1 MRQTAGMTS
10 ERARQNAELFDR
22 VAGTY
27 DQLGFL
33 ALAARV
39 FARQV
44 RARPGGRVLD
54 VATGT
59 GVVALALARA
69 GASVTGVDLAPE
81 MIALA
86 QRKAR
91 GVPDVDFQVADGMAL
106 PFPDGSFD
114 VVVCAASLFF
124 MPDMYAALSEWR
136 RVLSPGGRVVFS
148 SFGRGLMGELPGLW
162 REELLA
168 YGVKPGSPPLG
179 RIPTLDAAR
188 ELLEQ
193 AGFGQV
199 DAQLTEVPYR
209 LASPQERWA
218 DLAAGLEG
226 DPLRQFTPEA
236 RAEVESR
243 HLERLQALKWPLEVP
258 IPIIVACG
266 VKD

>member
-1 MRQTAGMTS
+1 MTS
-10 ERARQNAELFDR
+10 ERARQNAALFGR

-39 FARQV
+39 FTREV
-44 RARPGGRVLD
+44 SVSEGERVLD

-59 GVVALALARA
+59 GEVALGLARA
-69 GASVTGVDLAPE
+69 GAWVTGVDLAPE
-81 MIALA
+81 MIAVA
-86 QRKAR
+86 REKAR
-91 GVPDVDFQVADGMAL
+91 GAPDIEFLVADALAL
-106 PFPDGSFD
+106 PFADASFD

-124 MPDMYAALSEWR
+124 MPDMHAALTEWR
-136 RVLSPGGRVVFS
+136 RVLKPGGRVVFS
-148 SFGRGLMGELPGLW
+148 SFGRGLMGTLPGLW
-162 REELLA
+162 REELVT

-199 DAQLTEVPYR
+199 NVQLTEVLYP
-209 LASPQERWA
+209 LARPQERWA
-218 DLAAGLEG
+218 DITAGLEG
-226 DPLRQFTPEA
+226 DPLRDFTPEL
-236 RAEVESR
+236 RAQVQAR
-243 HLERLQALKWPLEVP
+243 HLERLHHLEWPQEVP
-258 IPIIVACG
+258 VPVIVASG